1 VNHLKIGWKP
11 LLWSAAAL
19 LLLLTIPT
27 PFIVITMFMMMTPF
41 VVLFTIL
48 KPARF
53 AAHVIAI
60 AAAAFFLLGGYGP
73 IVLTLGLFFLVPSLA
88 MGLLYK
94 KGSPARTAIL
104 AGFIVILAQFLLE
117 LVLFS
122 VQFNIDL
129 SAELSGLLTN
139 SLQQLGSGAILPP
152 GWTAEKLSDRF
163 ITSLPMVLLLFAF
176 LFAVITH
183 GLSRLALR
191 TVGFEAPA
199 LPPAKTWRLPR
210 SLVFYYLVTIIA
222 SFVIPEDGGY
232 WEVVIANLL
241 PLLQFAFIVQAI
253 GFFYF
258 LADTKRWP
266 SIVALLLSVPLFLF
280 PPLHLI
286 GLIDAAYP
294 LRQYFTKS

>member
-1 VNHLKIGWKP
+1 MKIGWKP
-11 LLWSAAAL
+11 LIWSAAAL
-19 LLLLTIPT
+19 LLLLSIPT
-27 PFIVITMFMMMTPF
+27 PFIVITMFMIMTPF
-41 VVLFTIL
+41 VVLFTTL
-48 KPARF
+48 SPARF

-73 IVLTLGLFFLVPSLA
+73 IALTIGLFFLVPSLA
-88 MGLLYK
+88 MGLFYK

-104 AGFIVILAQFLLE
+104 AGFVVILAQFLLE

-122 VQFNIDL
+122 VQFDIDL
-129 SAELSGLLTN
+129 SAELSGLLTT
-139 SLQQLGSGAILPP
+139 SLQQLGSDALLPQ
-152 GWTAEKLSDRF
+152 GWTVDMLSESF
-163 ITSLPMVLLLFAF
+163 ITWLPTVILFFAF

-191 TVGFEAPA
+191 TAGFEAPA

-210 SLVFYYLVTIIA
+210 SLVFYYLVAIIA
-222 SFVIPEDGGY
+222 SFVVPENGGY

-241 PLLQFAFIVQAI
+241 PILQFAFIIQAI
-253 GFFYF
+253 GFFFF
-258 LADTKRWP
+258 LADAKRWP
-266 SIVALLLSVPLFLF
+266 SIAAVLLSVPLFLF

-294 LRQYFTKS
+294 LRRYFVKS